1 MVEASR
7 IFISYAGV
15 DRPWAEWAHWHLRH
29 AGYDT
34 ELDCVDWKAGDNRVE
49 KMSEALARTN
59 PMLALLS
66 SAYLDPGRFTMD
78 EWTAR
83 FAQRRADSNV
93 KLIPARID
101 GIDLQ
106 SGIWAPIVVPSLTG
120 LAPEEA
126 AESLLEV
133 VQGVLGPPMPGV
145 QPRFPESRD
154 APASVDPG
162 PRPPGSLP
170 RVWNVDR
177 RNPAFTG
184 RDDVLNRVHDGLSGD
199 GRVAVQAVHGMG
211 GVGKTQLALE
221 YAYRFAG
228 EYDLVWWIS
237 AEQTGLI
244 GEQFVALGVELGIID
259 VEADSTLAK
268 SKVLGHLAGLPRS
281 LLIFDNVESG
291 EDVLPWLPR
300 GGGHVLITSRRGSW
314 QRIAH
319 AVELDVLPRA
329 EAVRFLIVQQP
340 GLDAGE
346 ADQLADALGDL
357 PLALAQAAGYLS
369 ETGMPVAEYRELL
382 VEETQAVLALGRPID
397 YPQSLAA
404 AITLNVAA
412 LAEVDPAAVAILRLC
427 ALLAP
432 EPIPV
437 DVIVEVAQPTDP
449 YPEVLEA
456 LREVIGKR
464 LARQESIG
472 RIGAYGLAR
481 LGPGTVTVHR
491 LTQAVVRSQ
500 MEQAASAEL
509 SAHLEPTLGRMNPG
523 DSRDPA
529 NWPAWARL
537 LPHVLAVGPAHTS
550 SPVLRQCVRE
560 AIVYL
565 INRGDAGPAGQL
577 AENLHAEWAAR
588 LGPDHRDTLGVA
600 GEVLWALRD
609 LGEYGRLR
617 PLVDDTLTRQI
628 KTLGEDH
635 PDTLRSAADLS
646 IVLDVLG
653 DHRRSE
659 ELGRE
664 VWERQ
669 RRVLGEDHPDTLM
682 SAAGIATSLG
692 DLGRHREA
700 LAFKE
705 KVWEQRRRVLGEEH
719 PDTLMSACNVASS
732 LGDLGQLRES
742 LALHEQAWEQRRR
755 VLGEEHPDTLMS
767 ASNVASLLGDLG
779 RHREALE
786 LMEKVWDQYRRVLGE
801 EHPATLRS
809 ANNAAS
815 ALGNL
820 GRHREALA
828 LKEKVHERQRRV
840 LGEEHPDT
848 LKSMSNAAS
857 SLGGLGRHRE
867 ALALREKVWEQRR
880 RVLGEDH
887 PEMLAA
893 ASNVA
898 SSMWSLGRH
907 GEALELQ
914 EQVWEQ
920 YRRVLGEE
928 HPDTLKSGNNVASS
942 MWSLGRHAEALA
954 LHERVWEQHQRVL
967 GEEHPE
973 TLRSASNV
981 ASSMWSLGRHG
992 EALALREQVWQ
1003 QRRRALGNDHPDTQ
1017 RSALILAKMYLG
1029 LGRIIPARQ
1038 LTDEALKGLRRHLGA
1053 EHPDVQ
1059 EAAKFRDL
1067 VALKMGGRTGA
1078 RKGKG
1083 KR

>member
-1 MVEASR
+1 VVEASR

-49 KMSEALARTN
+49 KMNEALARTN

-66 SAYLDPGRFTMD
+66 SAYLDPGRFTTD

-93 KLIPARID
+93 KLIPVRID

-106 SGIWAPIVVPSLTG
+106 SGIWAPIVVPGLTG
-120 LAPEEA
+120 LAPDEA
-126 AESLLEV
+126 AKSLLEV
-133 VQGVLGPPMPGV
+133 VHGVLGPPLPGV
-145 QPRFPESRD
+145 EPRFPESRD
-154 APASVDPG
+154 ATVSDATVSGDPG

-268 SKVLGHLAGLPRS
+268 SKVLGHLADRPRS
-281 LLIFDNVESG
+281 LLIFDNVEKG

-300 GGGHVLITSRRGSW
+300 GSGHVLITSRRGSW

-319 AVELDVLPRA
+319 AVELDVLPRG
-329 EAVRFLIVQQP
+329 EAVRFLVAQQP
-340 GLDAGE
+340 GLDTGE

-369 ETGMPVAEYRELL
+369 ETGLPVAEYRQLL
-382 VEETQAVLALGRPID
+382 VEETQAVLELGRPID

-412 LAEVDPAAVAILRLC
+412 LAEADPAAVAILRLC

-472 RIGAYGLAR
+472 RISAYGLAR

-500 MEQAASAEL
+500 MQQAASAEL
-509 SAHLEPTLGRMNPG
+509 SAHLESVLGQMNPG
-523 DSRDPA
+523 DPRDPA
-529 NWPAWARL
+529 NWHAWARL
-537 LPHVLAVGPAHTS
+537 LPHLLAVGPARTS
-550 SPVLRQCVRE
+550 SPALRQCVRD

-565 INRGDAGPAGQL
+565 ISRGDAGPAKQL
-577 AENLHAEWAAR
+577 AEGLHEEWAAR
-588 LGPDHRDTLGVA
+588 LGTDHRDTLGVA
-600 GEVLWALRD
+600 GELLWTLRD
-609 LGEYGRLR
+609 LGEYGRLK
-617 PLVDDTLTRQI
+617 PLVNHTLTQQM

-635 PDTLRSAADLS
+635 PDTLRSAADLA
-646 IVLDVLG
+646 VVLG
-653 DHRRSE
+653 VLGNHRRGE
-659 ELGRE
+659 EIGRD
-664 VWERQ
+664 VWERR
-669 RRVLGEDHPDTLM
+669 RRVLGEDHPDTLT
-682 SAAGIATSLG
+682 SAASVAALL
-692 DLGRHREA
+692 DELGRHREA
-700 LAFKE
+700 LALRGKVWEQRRRVLGEEHPATLTSASSFASSLAELGRYREALALHEQEWEQCRGVLGEEHPETLTSANNVASSLGNMGRHRDALELKE
-705 KVWEQRRRVLGEEH
+705 KVWEQLRRVLGEEHPQTLRSAGNVASSLGELGRHREALVLKEMVWEQHRRVLGEEHPETLTSASNAATSIWSLGRHGEALALHEQVWEQRRRVLGEEH
-719 PDTLMSACNVASS
+719 PDTL
-732 LGDLGQLRES
+732 
-742 LALHEQAWEQRRR
+742 
-755 VLGEEHPDTLMS
+755 
-767 ASNVASLLGDLG
+767 
-779 RHREALE
+779 
-786 LMEKVWDQYRRVLGE
+786 
-801 EHPATLRS
+801 RS
-809 ANNAAS
+809 AF
-815 ALGNL
+815 
-820 GRHREALA
+820 
-828 LKEKVHERQRRV
+828 ER
-840 LGEEHPDT
+840 
-848 LKSMSNAAS
+848 
-857 SLGGLGRHRE
+857 
-867 ALALREKVWEQRR
+867 
-880 RVLGEDH
+880 
-887 PEMLAA
+887 
-893 ASNVA
+893 
-898 SSMWSLGRH
+898 
-907 GEALELQ
+907 
-914 EQVWEQ
+914 
-920 YRRVLGEE
+920 
-928 HPDTLKSGNNVASS
+928 
-942 MWSLGRHAEALA
+942 
-954 LHERVWEQHQRVL
+954 
-967 GEEHPE
+967 
-973 TLRSASNV
+973 
-981 ASSMWSLGRHG
+981 
-992 EALALREQVWQ
+992 
-1003 QRRRALGNDHPDTQ
+1003 
-1017 RSALILAKMYLG
+1017 AKMYWQLG
-1029 LGRIIPARQ
+1029 HILPARR
-1038 LTDEALKGLRRHLGA
+1038 LADEIWNGLRRQLGA
-1053 EHPDVQ
+1053 QHPDVQ
-1059 EAAKFRDL
+1059 EAAKFRNA
-1067 VALKMGGRTGA
+1067 VMLKMGGMTGA
-1078 RKGKG
+1078 RKK